1 MSILFMNLR
10 NLFYVIDKDQAI
22 ADKDK
27 LLADQMAEI
36 ERLRQALKE

>member
-1 MSILFMNLR
+1 MNLR